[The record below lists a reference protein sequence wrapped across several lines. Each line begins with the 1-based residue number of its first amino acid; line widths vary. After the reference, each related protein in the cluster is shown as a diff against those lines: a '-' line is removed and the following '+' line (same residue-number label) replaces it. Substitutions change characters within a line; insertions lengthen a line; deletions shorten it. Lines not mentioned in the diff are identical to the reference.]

1 MATSLLEVRVKV
13 DPEYAWTA
21 HVTVSVI
28 NSDCSTCALCLLL

>member
-21 HVTVSVI
+21 VSVSVI